1 MRKEWNYTAVRLKHR
16 KKVKCKKSEM
26 QKKVKYKKEISSG
39 IVAAEAQSNKVKR
52 KKGDVQER

>member
-1 MRKEWNYTAVRLKHR
+1 MKY
-16 KKVKCKKSEM
+16 KKSEM

-39 IVAAEAQSNKVKR
+39 IVAAETQSNKAKR

>member
-1 MRKEWNYTAVRLKHR
+1 MRLYSGSFKHR

-26 QKKVKYKKEISSG
+26 QKKVRYKKEISSG
-39 IVAAEAQSNKVKR
+39 IVAAEAQSNKAKR